1 MILSVGGRPSIG
13 MDDLKPYF
21 RSRPRNALDRIERPR
36 LAAWFTDTR
45 HASVR
50 IVCAPLGSGKTCA
63 VQQYADGQGGSTG
76 YVRVPAGAGAAAL
89 RGVLAR
95 GGAFTEIVLDE
106 IDRADPDGYR
116 ALVDD
121 ITDGLIDTR
130 LILIGRSRR
139 RLHGHALV
147 ARGLAVACDPALL
160 AFDAEETAALAT
172 LMRVLSDGQDVNQL
186 LHDTEGWALATQW
199 LVRDAAEAGRTLSD
213 AFARWREAE
222 DFLTLHGMM
231 FVIRDDPKGK
241 DDKGAIRYM
250 QSYPQVA
257 HSAKYYS
264 QMVAAGRELGLSP
277 ASRTRIK
284 AGDPPGSSKKTPAE
298 EMFG

>member
-1 MILSVGGRPSIG
+1 MGLRGPSP
-13 MDDLKPYF
+13 KP
-21 RSRPRNALDRIERPR
+21 
-36 LAAWFTDTR
+36 T
-45 HASVR
+45 
-50 IVCAPLGSGKTCA
+50 
-63 VQQYADGQGGSTG
+63 
-76 YVRVPAGAGAAAL
+76 AL
-89 RGVLAR
+89 RILQGNPGKLKINR
-95 GGAFTEIVLDE
+95 TEPKPPKAPVQLE
-106 IDRADPDGYR
+106 PPAW
-116 ALVDD
+116 LNKE
-121 ITDGLIDTR
+121 
-130 LILIGRSRR
+130 GRETFR
-139 RLHGHALV
+139 RLRPDLPWLTV
-147 ARGLAVACDPALL
+147 ADIDL
-160 AFDAEETAALAT
+160 F
-172 LMRVLSDGQDVNQL
+172 
-186 LHDTEGWALATQW
+186 
-199 LVRDAAEAGRTLSD
+199 AGYCN